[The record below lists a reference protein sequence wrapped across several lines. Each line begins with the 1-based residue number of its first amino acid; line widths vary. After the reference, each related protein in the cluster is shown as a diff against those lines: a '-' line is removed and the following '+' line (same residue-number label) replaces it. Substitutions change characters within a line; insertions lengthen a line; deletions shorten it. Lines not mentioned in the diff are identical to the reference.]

1 MVVSN
6 VDYYYNTQR
15 ATLIVVPRDEEYNYW
30 SPVLWIELG
39 RALSRSELRHPQVAE
54 VLLPRSTDSGTI
66 SWTFLGTIES
76 SPSLR
81 AWVLLVDWLLGLLP
95 VG

>member
-15 ATLIVVPRDEEYNYW
+15 ATLIIVPRDEEYNYW

-39 RALSRSELRHPQVAE
+39 RALIKVRIA
-54 VLLPRSTDSGTI
+54 
-66 SWTFLGTIES
+66 S
-76 SPSLR
+76 SSNS
-81 AWVLLVDWLLGLLP
+81 
-95 VG
+95 

>member
-1 MVVSN
+1 LKANSDNPTTWLFSGSTHIKMRFKEYMVVSN

-39 RALSRSELRHPQVAE
+39 RALIKVRIA
-54 VLLPRSTDSGTI
+54 
-66 SWTFLGTIES
+66 S
-76 SPSLR
+76 SSSS
-81 AWVLLVDWLLGLLP
+81 
-95 VG
+95 